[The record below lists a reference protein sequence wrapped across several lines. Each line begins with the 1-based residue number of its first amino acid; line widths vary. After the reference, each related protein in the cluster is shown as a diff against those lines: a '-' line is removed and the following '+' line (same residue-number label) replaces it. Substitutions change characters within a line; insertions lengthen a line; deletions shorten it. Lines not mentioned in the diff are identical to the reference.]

1 MIIIFTLIVVMIM
14 TMIMT
19 GSMGSPRGGLPMGRK
34 HSTVMG
40 RAAGAALL
48 TQKTITVS
56 SSSSLSPGRPSA
68 GRAKVDSRD
77 DTLLTGTLH
86 TPCSNGLSMS
96 RPTNS

>member
-1 MIIIFTLIVVMIM
+1 
-14 TMIMT
+14 
-19 GSMGSPRGGLPMGRK
+19 MGRK

-96 RPTNS
+96 RPTMPHHNKPQIVSGQIRQRL